1 MNTTPSQILGGY
13 SSLAEQLISGQTELV
28 LIAEDPYIAIG
39 VEGGSDTP
47 YLLLLPEGSVF
58 EDRRTD
64 NLRVI
69 KSRNIVTKF
78 KDSNVREIKTCATIS
93 FRSLSQASALL
104 LDVLVE
110 TAVETRDIIL
120 VAELTQDFIEL
131 FTPARSLSPEE
142 VLGLFGE
149 LFVIWSSADRETM
162 ARSWHQRERDQ
173 YDFALENDRLE
184 VKTTRGPERRHRF
197 SSNQIPPREGL
208 RLAVVS
214 ILTDEVSAGA
224 SVKDLF
230 DDVVEG
236 LGMGATARNIT
247 KHFTRIFQRGEDLCS
262 NTLFDLKQAQ
272 NTLKLYDGFS
282 VPFLELTPGVVSAK
296 WEADFT
302 NAKELGS
309 TLNVLAALVSDKST

>member
-13 SSLAEQLISGQTELV
+13 SSLAEQMIAGQTELV

-58 EDRRTD
+58 EDKRTD

-69 KSRNIVTKF
+69 KSRNIVAKF

-149 LFVIWSSADRETM
+149 LFVIWSSADRDTM

-173 YDFALENDRLE
+173 YDFGLENDRLE
-184 VKTTRGPERRHRF
+184 VKTTRGPDRRHRF

-236 LGMGATARNIT
+236 LGMGTTTRNLT

-262 NTLFDLKQAQ
+262 NTFFDLKQAQ

-282 VPFLELTPGVVSAK
+282 VPSLELTPGVVSAK

-302 NAKELGS
+302 NTKELGS
-309 TLNVLAALVSDKST
+309 TPNVLAGLVSNK